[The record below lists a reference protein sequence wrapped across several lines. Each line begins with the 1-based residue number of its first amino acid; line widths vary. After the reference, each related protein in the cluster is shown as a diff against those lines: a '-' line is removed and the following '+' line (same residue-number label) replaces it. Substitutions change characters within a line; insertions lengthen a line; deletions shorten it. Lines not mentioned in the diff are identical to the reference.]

1 MAFIPVLNCINC
13 KMIFTLG
20 GQFVQNNFYF
30 QTAAPPTTTDLDNTN
45 TFMHTFWTN
54 QLKPNLTADLALVQI
69 QSIDMSAANAPAR
82 SLFISPPEAGT
93 LAATVGAPSG
103 SAIVATARTALRGR
117 NYRGRVYLGGLS
129 GNALTSPTTYNA
141 TQLVNIITALSW
153 LLNVANTASEILVVV
168 SKFLNKAAR
177 SSGIKTPVTTWTM
190 DTALDSQRRRLLGR
204 GR

>member
-30 QTAAPPTTTDLDNTN
+30 QLAAPPTTTDLDNTN

-54 QLKPNLTADLALVQI
+54 QLKPNLTSDLALVQI

-82 SLFISPPEAGT
+82 SLFISPAEAGT

-103 SAIVATARTALRGR
+103 AAMVATARTALRGR

-168 SKFLNKAAR
+168 SKFLNKIPR

-190 DTALDSQRRRLLGR
+190 DTAIDSQRRRLLGR